1 MFDIKLYQK
10 RRKELKLTYDDLAKL
25 SGVSRRTIAGM
36 FGEDKAYQ
44 SPNITTIAAIEKAL
58 GLSEDGSKYSV
69 PKGYDLTEKEKRLLD
84 AFRLLIPSLQ
94 DYLIETAEKLVE
106 ASSNG
111 SKIEKR
117 KA

>member
-1 MFDIKLYQK
+1 MLSVEDLKNAKKAKKITLQEISDLSHIPK
-10 RRKELKLTYDDLAKL
+10 RTVDKIF
-25 SGVSRRTIAGM
+25 SGVTENPRIDTIEA
-36 FGEDKAYQ
+36 
-44 SPNITTIAAIEKAL
+44 IAKAL
-58 GLSEDGSKYSV
+58 GLSEDGSKNSV

-84 AFRLLIPSLQ
+84 AFRALIPSLQ

>member
-1 MFDIKLYQK
+1 MDIQFIKD
-10 RRKELKLTYDDLAKL
+10 ELKKRKITYPKLAEMTGL
-25 SGVSRRTIAGM
+25 SISTITKI
-36 FGEDKAYQ
+36 FGGYAKYPRMDTME
-44 SPNITTIAAIEKAL
+44 AIEKAL
-58 GLSEDGSKYSV
+58 GLSEDVDKISE
-69 PKGYDLTEKEKRLLD
+69 PKLYDLTEKEKRLLD
-84 AFRLLIPSLQ
+84 AFRALIPSLR

>member
-1 MFDIKLYQK
+1 MVSTEDLKKAKKLK
-10 RRKELKLTYDDLAKL
+10 KLTLQEISDLSHIPKRTVDKIF
-25 SGVSRRTIAGM
+25 SGATENPRIDTLEAIA
-36 FGEDKAYQ
+36 
-44 SPNITTIAAIEKAL
+44 NAL
-58 GLSEDGSKYSV
+58 GLSEDVSINSDS
-69 PKGYDLTEKEKRLLD
+69 KGYEPSEKEKRLLD
-84 AFRLLIPSLQ
+84 AFRALIPSLQ

>member
-1 MFDIKLYQK
+1 MDTVELWKQRKKEIGMTNKDISEK
-10 RRKELKLTYDDLAKL
+10 
-25 SGVSRRTIAGM
+25 SGIPLRTIEKIMCRQTGFPRIDTA
-36 FGEDKAYQ
+36 Q
-44 SPNITTIAAIEKAL
+44 AIEKAL
-58 GLSEDGSKYSV
+58 GLSEDVDKISA
-69 PKGYDLTEKEKRLLD
+69 PKLYDLTEKEKRLLD
-84 AFRLLIPSLQ
+84 AFRALIPSLQ